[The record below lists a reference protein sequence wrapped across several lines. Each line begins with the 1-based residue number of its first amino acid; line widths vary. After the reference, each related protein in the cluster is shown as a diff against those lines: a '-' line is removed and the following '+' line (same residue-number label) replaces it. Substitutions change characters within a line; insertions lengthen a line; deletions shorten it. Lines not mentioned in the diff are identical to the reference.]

1 VTSWISH
8 HERARAIESAHPPR
22 GHDPR
27 GCRMT
32 TVIRPYTPMAPTD
45 GLEAWAQMIER
56 GYEGLVAK
64 GEASTYEGGRTMQ
77 WLKVKQKD
85 WTVEEDGWRRRISA
99 ASSPKTK

>member
-1 VTSWISH
+1 
-8 HERARAIESAHPPR
+8 
-22 GHDPR
+22 
-27 GCRMT
+27 
-32 TVIRPYTPMAPTD
+32 
-45 GLEAWAQMIER
+45 MIER